1 LSARDMKEKRTRL
14 PAFVKNSCRSR
25 SEVHVIKARLRKA
38 RLHTVCES
46 ARCPNIVEC
55 FSRPT
60 AAFMVLGSCCNRGCR
75 FCAVEGGTPEPP
87 DPCEPEEVALAS
99 KELGLR
105 HVVVTSVTRDDLAD
119 GGAGHFAEVVRQLR
133 RHLPGAKV
141 ELLVPDFQGDE
152 GGLQTVMEAG
162 PDILNHNLET
172 VPRLYPEVRPRADY
186 KRSLQLLGRAA
197 VMKKDV
203 ATKSG
208 LMVGLG
214 EEKGEVRAVLR
225 DLAGAGCRIV
235 TIGQYLQ
242 PQKDKLAVVRYL
254 EPNEYLEF
262 EKEGSRLGLKVF
274 AGPLVR
280 SSYLA
285 DRIFDELEDN
295 ETAKEG

>member
-1 LSARDMKEKRTRL
+1 MSARDMKEKRTKL

-25 SEVHVIKARLRKA
+25 SEVHGIKARLRKA

-46 ARCPNIVEC
+46 ARCPNIAEC

-60 AAFMVLGSCCNRGCR
+60 AAFMVLGSRCSRGCR
-75 FCAVEGGTPEPP
+75 FCAVEIGAPEGP

-133 RHLPGAKV
+133 RYLPGAKV

-152 GGLQTVMEAG
+152 DALETVMEAG

-172 VPRLYPEVRPRADY
+172 VARLYPEVRPRADY
-186 KRSLQLLGRAA
+186 ERSLQLIGRAA
-197 VMKKDV
+197 AMDKETV
-203 ATKSG
+203 TKSG

-214 EEKGEVRAVLR
+214 ETKSEVCAALK
-225 DLAGAGCRIV
+225 DLARVGCRIV

-242 PQKDKLAVVRYL
+242 PKKDKLAVVRYL
-254 EPNEYLEF
+254 EPEEYAEF
-262 EKEGSRLGLKVF
+262 EKKGSRLGLKVF

-285 DRIFDELEDN
+285 DRVFDELED
-295 ETAKEG
+295 K